1 MTGDATADLG
11 VPGPSDEVVAV
22 GRVGRAH
29 GVRGDVF
36 VEPWTDAPEER
47 FADGAVV
54 YAGEQD
60 RRPLTVAGTRSHSGK
75 LVVHFAGLDDRT
87 AVEPLRGSVLVVPA
101 AGRPPLAD
109 PDEFYDSDLLGLAV
123 STVDGTPLGPVT
135 DVLHSPAGSLLAVDW
150 AGREVLVP
158 FRREVVPTVDL
169 ARRVAVID
177 PPEGLLDL

>member
-1 MTGDATADLG
+1 MTDGIGPDA
-11 VPGPSDEVVAV
+11 EVVAV

-60 RRPLTVAGTRSHSGK
+60 RRPLTVAETRSHSGK
-75 LVVHFAGLDDRT
+75 LVVHFLGLDDRN
-87 AVEPLRGSVLVVPA
+87 AIEAIRGLVLVVPA
-101 AGRPPLAD
+101 ADRPALSD

-123 STVDGTPLGPVT
+123 STVDGTALGPVT
-135 DVLHSPAGSLLAVDW
+135 DVLHSPAGSLLAIDW

-169 ARRVAVID
+169 VRRVVVVD
-177 PPEGLLDL
+177 PPAGLLEL

>member
-1 MTGDATADLG
+1 MTGDPDPT
-11 VPGPSDEVVAV
+11 DEVLAV

-54 YAGEQD
+54 YAGEQE
-60 RRPLTVAGTRSHSGK
+60 RRPLTVAGARSHSGK
-75 LVVHFAGLDDRT
+75 LVLHFAGLDDRS
-87 AVEPLRGSVLVVPA
+87 AVEAIRGAVLVVPA
-101 AGRPPLAD
+101 TDRPPLTD
-109 PDEFYDSDLLGLAV
+109 PDEFYDSDLVGLSV
-123 STVDGTPLGPVT
+123 STVGGTPLGPVT
-135 DVLHSPAGSLLAVDW
+135 EVLHSPAGSLLVIDW
-150 AGREVLVP
+150 DGRELLVP

>member
-1 MTGDATADLG
+1 MTGDA
-11 VPGPSDEVVAV
+11 DEVVAV
-22 GRVGRAH
+22 GRIGRAH

-54 YAGEQD
+54 YAGDD
-60 RRPLTVAGTRSHSGK
+60 RRPLTVAETRSHSGK
-75 LVVHFAGLDDRT
+75 LVVHFVGLDDRG
-87 AVEPLRGSVLVVPA
+87 AVEAVRGSVLVVPA
-101 AGRPPLAD
+101 AARPPLAD

-150 AGREVLVP
+150 AGRELLVP

-169 ARRVAVID
+169 TRKVAVID
-177 PPEGLLDL
+177 PPDGLLEL